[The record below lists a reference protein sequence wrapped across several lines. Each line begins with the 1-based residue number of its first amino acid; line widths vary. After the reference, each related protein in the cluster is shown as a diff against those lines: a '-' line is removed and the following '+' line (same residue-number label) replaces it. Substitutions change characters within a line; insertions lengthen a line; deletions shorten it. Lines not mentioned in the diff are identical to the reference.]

1 MNTQLGK
8 TLLFIRINIE
18 DTLAKSG
25 DVITHRNSLDNA
37 LDAVNAALEDMKK
50 IEEAEVLKTKW
61 LRAKP

>member
-18 DTLAKSG
+18 DTLTRSG